1 MMKLCNPKIKLILK
15 QNPKPVFAPDEQFRL
30 NSKFENNNIRFNLV
44 PIPSSAK
51 MADGAGG
58 IKSTTDLDAEL
69 VKERSMIIDAVVVR
83 IMKSRKVEMHNGL
96 IESVIK

>member
-1 MMKLCNPKIKLILK
+1 
-15 QNPKPVFAPDEQFRL
+15 
-30 NSKFENNNIRFNLV
+30 
-44 PIPSSAK
+44 

-58 IKSTTDLDAEL
+58 IKSTSDLDAEL